1 MVKETAYYDILGV
14 PPAASF
20 EEIKRAF
27 RRLALKYHPDKNPNA
42 GEKFKQ
48 ISKAYEILSD
58 SRKRDLYDRGGESA
72 LKDGRCDRR
81 GHYTSPMDIFSV
93 FFGGGPR
100 NGFRGDRRGKTVTH
114 YLPVSLEDLYNG
126 ATRKL
131 SLQKNVIC
139 PKCKG
144 SGARHGGVVK
154 CPKCHG
160 TGVERHILGQ
170 MPGIMHSL
178 QTTCSECHGVGEY
191 IRSRDLCRVCSGRKV
206 VREKKILTVHID
218 KGMKN
223 RHKMTFHGEG
233 DQSPG
238 LHPGDVVI
246 VLEQKEH
253 PIFQR
258 KGNDLVMKMEIG
270 LADALCAC
278 RQKVQTLDRRTIL
291 ITSQPGKVIQP
302 GDIKCIPKEGM
313 PVYRDPFEKGNLLI
327 HFEVKFPDPGWIPV
341 DNLKQL
347 QELFPSRPR
356 PTLPEDTEEVTL
368 SSYDPHEAHKH
379 GGRREVYEEDKEDE
393 SHHHSMQCQTS

>member
-14 PPAASF
+14 SPAASS

-48 ISKAYEILSD
+48 ISKAYETLSD
-58 SRKRDLYDRGGESA
+58 SRKRDLYNRGGESA
-72 LKDGRCDRR
+72 LRDGRCDRR
-81 GHYTSPMDIFSV
+81 GRHTSPMDIFNII
-93 FFGGGPR
+93 FGGSPSGQSQ
-100 NGFRGDRRGKTVTH
+100 GDRRGKTVTH
-114 YLPVSLEDLYNG
+114 YLPIALEDLYNG

-144 SGARHGGVVK
+144 SGARHGGEVQ

-160 TGVERHILGQ
+160 SGMETHIFGH

-178 QTTCSECHGVGEY
+178 QTTCSECHGVGER
-191 IRSRDLCRVCSGRKV
+191 IRSQDRCRGCNGRRV
-206 VREKKILTVHID
+206 VREKKILTVHVD
-218 KGMKN
+218 KGIKN
-223 RHKMTFHGEG
+223 RHRMTFRGEG

-238 LHPGDVVI
+238 LHPGDIII
-246 VLEQKEH
+246 VLKQKEH
-253 PIFQR
+253 PVFQR
-258 KGNDLVMKMEIG
+258 KGDDLIMKMEIG

-278 RQKVQTLDRRTIL
+278 RQKVQTLDGRTIL
-291 ITSQPGKVIQP
+291 ITSTPGKVIRP
-302 GDIKCIPKEGM
+302 GDVMCIPKEGM

-327 HFEVKFPDPGWIPV
+327 HFQVKFPDPGWLPI

-347 QELFPSRPR
+347 QELFPSRSQPA
-356 PTLPEDTEEVTL
+356 LPGDTEVVTL
-368 SSYDPHEAHKH
+368 SNYDPHQDQSHRGRKEA
-379 GGRREVYEEDKEDE
+379 YEEDRDDE
-393 SHHHSMQCQTS
+393 SYHRLMQCQTS